1 MKGKKSLTILAM
13 LVIFLLS
20 ISITGCGAAIHTV
33 SDKDNNMSEE
43 TSASHNTE
51 AETEALAH
59 LVENRIGAKT
69 SIATIMKETALQAE
83 NTIEAETETETK
95 KETVAS
101 KETEAPKE
109 AAAAAETKT
118 AEKNSKKDQT
128 AKKEAAPAPEAKETA
143 PAAPAAPTAP
153 TAPAAPETSAPAQNA
168 AGLNQHQQSLLSN
181 RILANINNLRASVG
195 AGALGSNGSLVK
207 IASVRSNE
215 ASYCWSHTRPN
226 GSRGIEMID
235 SSKWRGENLAKVS
248 ISSGFTGS
256 DDQIIALADRI
267 FNNWAASSG
276 HYANLVSANF
286 TCIGLYTYANV
297 SGSSWSFTTAS
308 MFSN

>member
-1 MKGKKSLTILAM
+1 MKRKKTLTILAV

-20 ISITGCGAAIHTV
+20 VSITGCGAAIHTV
-33 SDKDNNMSEE
+33 SDKGKNIPEE
-43 TSASHNTE
+43 TSAPQNTE
-51 AETEALAH
+51 DETEELVRK
-59 LVENRIGAKT
+59 VENRMGVKT
-69 SIATIMKETALQAE
+69 SIAAIMKETAAQKE
-83 NTIEAETETETK
+83 NTAEAETETE
-95 KETVAS
+95 

-109 AAAAAETKT
+109 TKAAAETK
-118 AEKNSKKDQT
+118 ASQT
-128 AKKEAAPAPEAKETA
+128 VKKETAPEPEAKEI
-143 PAAPAAPTAP
+143 APTV
-153 TAPAAPETSAPAQNA
+153 PETSVPAQDVT
-168 AGLNQHQQSLLSN
+168 GLNQHQQSLLSN

-195 AGALGSNGSLVK
+195 AGALSSDGSLVK

-267 FNNWAASSG
+267 FNNWVASSG
-276 HYANLVSANF
+276 HYANLVSSNF